1 MAVGRNGGGR
11 VKKSPDTFLPVRSR
25 RRAMIL
31 VVVLVVV
38 ALLSLAAYTFAQMML
53 TQYEAAKL
61 SGRQVQSR
69 ALVESGAEA
78 VRLFL
83 MQDQATRDEAGG
95 ILDNPSYFQAI
106 PVLLFEDLTQRA
118 NFTVLV
124 PNLDDD
130 ANLVGLR
137 YGLEDESVRLNVNA
151 LLEADKILENAGRDL
166 LMGLP
171 GMTIDVADA
180 IMDWI
185 DEDDE
190 PREYGAESQYYQG
203 LRPPYLP
210 KNGPLDTVEELLL
223 VRGVTPQLLFGRD
236 TNRNGML
243 DPFEVNPTSAS
254 PAMPGAS
261 TLPTLDEGGSLDRG
275 WVGYLTLH
283 SAEKNVN
290 AQGMPRINVNTD
302 DLQTLYDDVTAVL
315 NEDWAKFIV
324 LYRQHG
330 PYDGTEAGEDVV
342 TVPLPDLTAEGGT
355 KLTQVLD
362 LVGRKV
368 QVPGQGDG
376 EGTVVAP
383 AFPDALE
390 SMMVYLPILVDNL
403 TVSDQAVIPGRINI
417 NQTPRAILVGI
428 PGLEESAAG
437 EILNQ
442 RSLQTGEA
450 GGDLSFAHETW
461 LLTAGIVTLE
471 EMRTLLPFVCAGGDV
486 FRAQIVGYYEDGGTA
501 SRAEVIFDATGPVPA
516 IVSWR
521 DISHLGRGYPLE
533 LLGVQLISGL

>member
-1 MAVGRNGGGR
+1 M
-11 VKKSPDTFLPVRSR
+11 SDSR
-25 RRAMIL
+25 PRRGMVL

-38 ALLSLAAYTFAQMML
+38 ALLSLAAYTFAQLML

-61 SGRQVQSR
+61 SGRQVQTR
-69 ALVESGAEA
+69 ALVESGVDT

-83 MQDQATRDEAGG
+83 MQDEATRNEAGG
-95 ILDNPSYFQAI
+95 LLNNPSYFQGI
-106 PVLLFEDLTQRA
+106 PVLLFDDLTQRA

-137 YGLEDESVRLNVNA
+137 YGLEDESIRLNINA
-151 LLEADKILENAGRDL
+151 LLAADQIQENAGRDL

-171 GMTIDVADA
+171 GMTEDVADA

-190 PREYGAESQYYQG
+190 PREFGAESQHYQA

-223 VRGVTPQLLFGRD
+223 VRGVLPELLFGRD

-243 DPFEVNPTSAS
+243 DPFEAGPMGGTAM
-254 PAMPGAS
+254 MPGSSA
-261 TLPTLDEGGSLDRG
+261 LPAVDMGGGSLDRG
-275 WVGYLTLH
+275 WAGYLTLH
-283 SAEKNVN
+283 SAEKNVT
-290 AQGMPRINVNTD
+290 AQGMPRINVNMD
-302 DLQTLYDDVTAVL
+302 DLETLYDSVASAL

-330 PYDGTEAGEDVV
+330 PYEGTEAGEDVV
-342 TVPLPDLTAEGGT
+342 TVDVPDLTAEGGN

-362 LVGRKV
+362 LVGKKV
-368 QVPGQGDG
+368 QIPGQGDANA
-376 EGTVVAP
+376 TIVAP
-383 AFPDALE
+383 AFPDSLE
-390 SMMVYLPILVDNL
+390 SMMAYMPVLMDNL
-403 TVSDQAVIPGRINI
+403 TVSDQAILPGRINI
-417 NQTPRAILVGI
+417 NQAPRAILMGI
-428 PGLEESAAG
+428 PGMDESLVG

-442 RSLQTGEA
+442 RSLQTGDATE
-450 GGDLSFAHETW
+450 DLAFAHETW
-461 LLTAGIVTLE
+461 LLTTGVVTLE

-486 FRAQIVGYYEDGGTA
+486 FRAQIIGYYEDGGTA
-501 SRAEVIFDATGPVPA
+501 SRAEVIFDATGPVPS
-516 IVSWR
+516 IVSFR

-533 LLGVQLISGL
+533 LLGVRLLSGF